1 MPSATFW
8 KRCAPLT
15 IGSPA
20 CARAS
25 RHNHPAMTTAKSR
38 ATRTRM
44 GTSSNA
50 GQSTPAKGSRRPL
63 LQGPDDADT
72 DALGSLPAEI
82 EKDPTHVELRTNRHR
97 VARHIVHEPATLKE
111 RRVGV

>member
-38 ATRTRM
+38 ATPPRM
-44 GTSSNA
+44 GDLPERGPVYPREA
-50 GQSTPAKGSRRPL
+50 SRFFCRRGCHLWRPLPGRPEGRPL
-63 LQGPDDADT
+63 LQGPDDAHADT
-72 DALGSLPAEI
+72 LGGLAAEI
-82 EKDPTHVELRTNRHR
+82 EKDPAHVELHAN
-97 VARHIVHEPATLKE
+97 
-111 RRVGV
+111 